1 MSSILTNTSAMV
13 ALQTLKGIN
22 ANLNKTQAEIS
33 TGKSIATAKDNAAV
47 WAISKVMESDVKGF
61 KGIAD
66 SLSLGSSTI
75 SVARQA
81 AETVTDLLTEIKGKV
96 VAAQEA
102 NVDRGKIQADI
113 DALKGQIGSV
123 VNAAQF
129 NGLNLVNNFNTE
141 TVLSSLDRASGSV
154 TASRIDVN
162 AQDLSLRT
170 QIFGTTAARVDQA
183 SVTGPGALG
192 SASDTVAGAN
202 ITIGG
207 AATAGSTATLTFTL
221 GDKVQQINVL
231 VNNGDT
237 AADVSTK
244 FATAIG
250 ENNTLS
256 ALGVQATA
264 NGADIELRLT
274 GEARVLGASVA
285 GSGAAGGITVPAG
298 PAAIA
303 GTSATATIGTG
314 SIIDGDS
321 FRITYGGQNF
331 DFVANERSSRADV
344 LSGLSGAINASGS
357 FFARISDNGQNIEI
371 ASRGTTAV
379 SAGSG
384 ASNSGG
390 TAGGGL
396 RTLNTL
402 NVSDFSTQR
411 GGANGNTLFGD
422 LSASEQR
429 DVVGRTLTNALNDVE
444 AMIQTSISATASFGS
459 VQKRIDIQNE
469 FVGKLTDA
477 LKAGIGTLVDADMEA
492 ASARLQALQV
502 QQQLGIQALSIA
514 NQQPQNVLALFR

>member
-33 TGKSIATAKDNAAV
+33 TGKSVATAKDNAAV
-47 WAISKVMESDVKGF
+47 WAISKVMESDVMGF

-81 AETVTDLLTEIKGKV
+81 AETVTSLLTEIKGKI

-141 TVLSSLDRASGSV
+141 TVLSSLDRAAGSV
-154 TASRIDVN
+154 SASRIDVN
-162 AQDLSLRT
+162 AQDLSLRA
-170 QIFGTTAARVDQA
+170 QIFGTAAARVGQA
-183 SVTGPGALG
+183 SVTGPGTLDA
-192 SASDTVAGAN
+192 ASSTVAGAD
-202 ITIGG
+202 ITITGT
-207 AATAGSTATLTFTL
+207 ATAGSTASLTFTL
-221 GDKVQQINVL
+221 GSTVQQINVL

-237 AADVSTK
+237 AADVATK

-250 ENNTLS
+250 ENRTLS
-256 ALGVQATA
+256 ALGVQATTTA
-264 NGADIELRLT
+264 GAVELRLT
-274 GEARVLGASVA
+274 GEARVRGASVT
-285 GSGAAGGITVPAG
+285 GSGADGGITVPAG
-298 PAAIA
+298 PTAIA
-303 GTSATATIGTG
+303 ASFATATVGNG
-314 SIIDGDS
+314 STIDGDS
-321 FRITYGGQNF
+321 FRVTYGGQNF

-344 LSGLSGAINASGS
+344 MAGLTRAINASGS
-357 FFARISDNGQNIEI
+357 FFARVSTNGQNIEI
-371 ASRGTTAV
+371 ASTGTAAV
-379 SAGSG
+379 AAGSG
-384 ASNSGG
+384 ATNSAG

-396 RTLNTL
+396 RQLSDL

-411 GGANGNTLFGD
+411 GGSNGNTLFGD

-429 DVVGRTLTNALNDVE
+429 EVIARTLNNALGDVE
-444 AMIQTSISATASFGS
+444 SMIQTAISATANFGS
-459 VQKRIDIQNE
+459 VQKRIDIQSE

-477 LKAGIGTLVDADMEA
+477 MRAGIGTLVDADMEA

-514 NQQPQNVLALFR
+514 NQQPQNILALFR